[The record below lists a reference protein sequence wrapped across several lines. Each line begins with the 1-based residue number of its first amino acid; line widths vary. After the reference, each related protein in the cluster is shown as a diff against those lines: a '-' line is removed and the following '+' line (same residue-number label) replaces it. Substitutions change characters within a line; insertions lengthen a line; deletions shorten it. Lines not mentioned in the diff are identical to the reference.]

1 MIRSKIK
8 KVPKGAFF
16 QYSIFIKYL
25 FRVYQTKKCK
35 NMDIILDKHKQMFY
49 IYYNLMQGCEVMEE
63 NKLSIQN
70 EISNEEIKNLIY
82 TIRGKQVMLDSDV
95 AMLYHYETKK
105 VNQAVKRNIDRFP
118 ERFCFQLTEEEFLN
132 LRSQIV
138 TLNKNNVNGSFGINS
153 LKSQFATLNENI
165 GRGKHRKY
173 LPYVFTEQGIAMLS
187 GILKSEVAVQ
197 VSIKIMDAFVDM
209 RKFININKS
218 LFEKVITIENKM
230 DKKFI
235 EHDKK
240 FDIIFDQLQFEEN
253 IKQRIFFQG
262 QIYDAYSL
270 IIDIIKKANK
280 KILIIDN
287 YVDDSILKMLAKKK
301 NNVEVV
307 IFTSNKSN
315 IQKFNKEYPILKIA
329 KTNKFHDRFIVIDN
343 EEMYHLGASIK
354 DVGKKCFG
362 INKIEDKEIIGKI
375 INL

>member
-1 MIRSKIK
+1 MRQ
-8 KVPKGAFF
+8 ACRLANRW
-16 QYSIFIKYL
+16 KY
-25 FRVYQTKKCK
+25 VVEV
-35 NMDIILDKHKQMFY
+35 DIANQRCINLDKLLDNNKQMFY
-49 IYYNLMQGCEVMEE
+49 NITNLMQGCEFMEE

-95 AMLYHYETKK
+95 AMLYNYETKK

-118 ERFCFQLTEEEFLN
+118 ERFCFQLTEEELEIMW
-132 LRSQIV
+132 SQIV
-138 TLNKNNVNGSFGINS
+138 TTSKLEDNKYRS
-153 LKSQFATLNENI
+153 K
-165 GRGKHRKY
+165 KY

-197 VSIKIMDAFVDM
+197 VSIKIMDAFVEM

-240 FDIIFDQLQFEEN
+240 FDEVFNQLQIEEN

-270 IIDIIKKANK
+270 IVDIIKKASK

-307 IFTSNKSN
+307 ILTSNKSN
-315 IQKFNKEYPILKIA
+315 IQNIDIQKFNKEYPILKVA
-329 KTNKFHDRFIVIDN
+329 KTNKFHDRFIVLDN

-354 DVGKKCFG
+354 DLGKKCFG